1 MVAAGGPGRAG
12 YMGDSG
18 GGAANL
24 APNSLGSEV
33 LDAAGAESG
42 TGCAGLEEG
51 GRQTVLCCPSAV
63 AGGC

>member
-1 MVAAGGPGRAG
+1 
-12 YMGDSG
+12 MGDSG